1 MSQKRSAQAIFNKV
15 AIYFSEEE
23 WQLLEEWQKELYR
36 NVMKEIHGALIS
48 MGHTVLSRGIL
59 FRIKNKDILHLRDHH
74 HAGEEKQLLGFARAS
89 VTFHDVAIYFSEDE
103 WQLLEE
109 WQKELYRNV
118 MKEIHG
124 ALISLGHTSTSPG
137 VSFRIKEEE
146 EPYFRDH
153 DNASRD
159 LNKRSSAGYPNISP
173 DILLRIK
180 HEAEPCRR
188 DQRIA
193 EGRERISSSSIG
205 NSFPST
211 DQTKNIKE
219 EIELYPLDHQ
229 DMERRGSVSNATA
242 GHPVITSVVSL
253 NIKQEEEPRLLDPL
267 HQDSE
272 RCHENI
278 ASNFLIRIKEEE
290 EPFFIGHPESVKR
303 RNINNST
310 ITSLRGTPFR
320 TSNGNTMVI
329 HHKKSRHSSSPLR
342 HHSRHR
348 GHLSSAELRP
358 LAPAPSREST
368 SLDSRSRSFFSDQ
381 EVTSPLGLRSR
392 TSASQDSQETGP
404 PSGQVKRSRRFRKP
418 NFTMT
423 ELEILVQEVLCQHE
437 HLYGSQSR
445 QTTPDRRKQL
455 WLHIQQ
461 AVNKE
466 GVALREI
473 EDVKHKW
480 RDLRMQTSKKMA
492 EARKNVSSSG
502 EMSPVEQ
509 HLTPLEQKIATVI
522 PQISVQGVRQGGASR
537 PGSSCIALGLSTLCP
552 PGTETE
558 ASAQEEVTI
567 GTSQE
572 REPASLQATLQAV
585 RCFVPDA
592 SSDSGSEHSEEDVRP
607 QSPTMASPAATN
619 DLSEPEMDIDII
631 TPPQEASHPPSPLS
645 STIFAS
651 GHRRKHPDTED
662 DEHEEAEPSP
672 SWSGES
678 QNGQPEPCQRTQAK
692 SRLKRPRT
700 SSWRLNIRDM
710 CALEHHR
717 EARYTAQ
724 LRQQRE
730 SQARTE
736 RLLQCMSTAQDR
748 QRRENQALI
757 QQQHTLLQQQQA
769 LLQQQ
774 QALLQQQQQDHITLM
789 QLLTGQHISHMRHQN
804 RLYRQ
809 MVLAVRAISQDRAT
823 DGKVS
828 KS

>member
-1 MSQKRSAQAIFNKV
+1 MSQKQSAQASVIFNKV

-23 WQLLEEWQKELYR
+23 WQLLEEWQKELYK
-36 NVMKEIHGALIS
+36 NVMKEIHGTLIS
-48 MGHTVLSRGIL
+48 LGHTVLNRGIL
-59 FRIKNKDILHLRDHH
+59 FRIKNEDVQPHGR
-74 HAGEEKQLLGFARAS
+74 EERQLLGLARAL
-89 VTFHDVAIYFSEDE
+89 VTFHDVAIYFSEEE

-118 MKEIHG
+118 MEEIHEV
-124 ALISLGHTSTSPG
+124 LISLGHTSTSPG
-137 VSFRIKEEE
+137 ISYRIKEEE
-146 EPYFRDH
+146 EPYFGDQ
-153 DNASRD
+153 DNSSRN
-159 LNKRSSAGYPNISP
+159 LNKRPSAGYPNISP

-188 DQRIA
+188 DHRMLD
-193 EGRERISSSSIG
+193 GRERINSSSIG
-205 NSFPST
+205 NSLPSI
-211 DQTKNIKE
+211 DLVKNIKE
-219 EIELYPLDHQ
+219 EFEPYRLDLQ
-229 DMERRGSVSNATA
+229 DMERRGNVSNSTA
-242 GHPVITSVVSL
+242 D
-253 NIKQEEEPRLLDPL
+253 N
-267 HQDSE
+267 
-272 RCHENI
+272 ENI
-278 ASNFLIRIKEEE
+278 MSNCLVRIKEEE
-290 EPFFIGHPESVKR
+290 DPFFIGYPDSEKR
-303 RNINNST
+303 RNFNSST

-320 TSNGNTMVI
+320 TSNGNTMAI
-329 HHKKSRHSSSPLR
+329 HQKKVRRISSPLR
-342 HHSRHR
+342 HRSRHR
-348 GHLSSAELRP
+348 SQFSSIEPRS
-358 LAPAPSREST
+358 LAPIPSKESI
-368 SLDSRSRSFFSDQ
+368 SLDSRSRSLINSQ
-381 EVTSPLGLRSR
+381 ELIVPSGLRSR
-392 TSASQDSQETGP
+392 ISATQDSRDTGP
-404 PSGQVKRSRRFRKP
+404 PLGQAKRSRRFRKP

-492 EARKNVSSSG
+492 EARKNVSGSG
-502 EMSPVEQ
+502 DMSPVEQ

-522 PQISVQGVRQGGASR
+522 PQISVQGVRHGGASR
-537 PGSSCIALGLSTLCP
+537 PGSSCTNLGLITLCP
-552 PGTETE
+552 PGTETDT
-558 ASAQEEVTI
+558 SQQEEII
-567 GTSQE
+567 GTLQE
-572 REPASLQATLQAV
+572 REPTSLQATLQAV

-592 SSDSGSEHSEEDVRP
+592 SSDTGSEHSEEDMRP
-607 QSPTMASPAATN
+607 QTPILASPVATN
-619 DLSEPEMDIDII
+619 DLSEPEMDIGII
-631 TPPQEASHPPSPLS
+631 SPPQEVSHPPSPLS
-645 STIFAS
+645 SAILSS
-651 GHRRKHPDTED
+651 GRRHRLLDTED
-662 DEHEEAEPSP
+662 EEHEEAEHSP

-678 QNGQPEPCQRTQAK
+678 QNGQPEPCQRTQANT
-692 SRLKRPRT
+692 RLKRPRT

-736 RLLQCMSTAQDR
+736 RLLQCISTAQDR
-748 QRRENQALI
+748 HRRENQALI
-757 QQQHTLLQQQQA
+757 QQQQLLLQQQQT

-774 QALLQQQQQDHITLM
+774 QALLQQQQQDHIALM
-789 QLLTGQHISHMRHQN
+789 QLLTGQHISYMRQQN

-809 MVLAVRAISQDRAT
+809 MVLAVRAISRDRNPN
-823 DGKVS
+823 GNVN